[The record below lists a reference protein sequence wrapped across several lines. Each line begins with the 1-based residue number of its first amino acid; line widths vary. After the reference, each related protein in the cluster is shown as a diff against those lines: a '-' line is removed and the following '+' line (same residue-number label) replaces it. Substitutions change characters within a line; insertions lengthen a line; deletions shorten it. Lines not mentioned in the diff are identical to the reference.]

1 MSNWTR
7 KEKHCDTIIS
17 KVKGFKFM
25 GPNDDKLMINQ
36 LTLTNEHDHI
46 WNEILYKISNFISIY
61 VKIIQNVIFRNICV
75 TSVILKFIWKKYKR
89 VRCLAVIKS
98 LIQKNNSASCASCA
112 VNQFI
117 RIWKEEE
124 ESKLWLKN
132 PLIS

>member
-36 LTLTNEHDHI
+36 LTLTNELMNMI
-46 WNEILYKISNFISIY
+46 IYEILYKISNFISIY

-75 TSVILKFIWKKYKR
+75 TFVILKFIWKKYKR
-89 VRCLAVIKS
+89 VCCLAVIKS
-98 LIQKNNSASCASCA
+98 LIQKVIVQAVPHVQSINLSEFEKKRRRVSCD
-112 VNQFI
+112 
-117 RIWKEEE
+117 
-124 ESKLWLKN
+124 
-132 PLIS
+132 